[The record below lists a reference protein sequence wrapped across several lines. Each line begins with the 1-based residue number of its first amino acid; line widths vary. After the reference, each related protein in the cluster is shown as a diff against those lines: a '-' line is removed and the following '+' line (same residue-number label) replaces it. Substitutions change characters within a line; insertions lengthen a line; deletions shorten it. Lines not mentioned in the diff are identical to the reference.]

1 MSWRLKWA
9 PRSWLGRLVG
19 HHYAFVLTRWGFGK
33 SFATVLARAGSQK
46 LALGAVA
53 TGATGLTIHHNTKE
67 RHFES
72 DVLSSEEEVEW
83 LNAAIK
89 PIWDHLD
96 KGVRKIIEDEI
107 QPALQQRLGRLGNF
121 IQLQFTQLSLG
132 SASPRFGPVRVT
144 RSSHGLEI
152 NAGFSLEGNGMLEFS
167 AGVASIQ
174 VCDITVQGTLRL
186 GLQPLLESLNPV
198 GGVSVTCLDRP
209 IIDLTIKTGTELIPN
224 LYNFVRDTVD
234 DVIAG
239 LIVIPNMVAVPIDP
253 ATDSCFIQH
262 PLPLG
267 FLRLSLEGVTAAGP
281 LPSSVYVEVLIGCS
295 VWKSAIAKVSSY
307 SRQVEWVEGNVTDLE
322 VYSQDQLLRFRCWSS
337 GSFGVTLL
345 SSGQVHVRDLT
356 PGHVEVPLSD
366 TQEHGENSSV
376 ELYLSW
382 MPVMNTPPRSSDAD
396 LLASVHVDRAEL
408 ARSTS
413 LGSSRHRVRVSVGEK
428 VNTSPVGQA
437 HPEVH
442 QIADDRLLQ
451 LAKKLCGKLALVD
464 LADALN
470 IPVEHAREFALQQ
483 ERRKRSK
490 DKDMPSFESCLA
502 EEWQQLPMG
511 RGDLS
516 LARALGSLVWRPFG
530 GKFCKCAVTVPVRH
544 ALLGG
549 FLEPQGWDQQWCHRA
564 RAAAAALHAAKEPH
578 FDHVCHLRASKEDVV
593 LVEMIGD
600 DGGVKARMERSLKVV
615 SSQGGVLHGPFHL
628 KMEDGSNCI
637 LHGRINVRR
646 VEKPTRRDKLHEHLL
661 NASSWHDTGPPA

>member
-490 DKDMPSFESCLA
+490 DKDMPSFES
-502 EEWQQLPMG
+502 
-511 RGDLS
+511 
-516 LARALGSLVWRPFG
+516 
-530 GKFCKCAVTVPVRH
+530 
-544 ALLGG
+544 
-549 FLEPQGWDQQWCHRA
+549 WDQQWCHRA